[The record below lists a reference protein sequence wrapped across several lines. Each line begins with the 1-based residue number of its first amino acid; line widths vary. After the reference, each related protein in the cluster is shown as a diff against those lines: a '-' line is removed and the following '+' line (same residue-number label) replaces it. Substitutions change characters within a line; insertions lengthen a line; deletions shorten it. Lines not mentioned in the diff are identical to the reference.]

1 MGHKLRKNG
10 FGTITFDIFNV
21 IILGIIALVTVLP
34 FIHVIIASF
43 TPPEELLKTEFI
55 LFPKRISLEAYR
67 YIFSTNVV
75 IRGLIVSVL
84 VTAVGTLFNM
94 AMTVLMAYP
103 LAHKSLMARKAV
115 MLMVTFTLMFNG
127 GMVPSYI
134 IIQKLHLLNNYWSLI
149 LPGAISAFSL
159 IIFKNYFQ
167 ELPKELEESAKLDG
181 ANDLI
186 ILMRIILP
194 ISMPLIATFLVMF
207 GVGYWNSWFNAVLYL
222 NDAKMWP
229 IQVVLRQVI
238 TSTSN
243 IGDMMET
250 NIVIQPKTVQMCT
263 ITIATLPILCVYPFL
278 QKYFTQ
284 GMLLGSVKG

>member
-1 MGHKLRKNG
+1 MRRKLGVGNL
-10 FGTITFDIFNV
+10 IFDICNIV
-21 IILGIIALVTVLP
+21 VLGIIALVTVLP
-34 FIHVIIASF
+34 FIHVIVSSF
-43 TPPEELLKTEFI
+43 TPPGELMKSDFI
-55 LFPKRISLEAYR
+55 IIPKSISLDAYK

-75 IRGLIVSVL
+75 ARGLAVSIL
-84 VTAVGTLFNM
+84 VTLVGTVFNM
-94 AMTVLMAYP
+94 IMTVLMAYP
-103 LAHKSLMARKAV
+103 LAHKGLLARKAI

-134 IIQKLHLLNNYWSLI
+134 IIQKLHLLNNYWALI

-167 ELPKELEESAKLDG
+167 ELPAELEESAKLDG
-181 ANDLI
+181 ANDLL
-186 ILMRIILP
+186 ILFRIILP
-194 ISMPLIATFLVMF
+194 VSKPLIATFLVMF

-238 TSTSN
+238 SATSN

-250 NIVIQPKTVQMCT
+250 NIVIPPKTVQMCT

-284 GMLLGSVKG
+284 GILLGSVKG